1 MIDKVFVDFGRTF
14 GSGVFLGVEPK
25 MARKDKNDPKSEQV
39 QARDNDG
46 NLKWAAAIAVKVQGF
61 GKSKQEV
68 LSVTLSSPTEPCA
81 GMPMGEAVKL
91 EGMELGIM
99 KNEKGGFTVFFV
111 AEDIVPAA
119 IGRAKGAPAS
129 SVANQQ

>member
-1 MIDKVFVDFGRTF
+1 MSVQLCGQSGVNRLRQRVPMHSRPEPDSNNCGVGNLSASRKMTPERKVSMIDKVFVDFGRTF

-68 LSVTLSSPTEPCA
+68 LSVTLSSPT
-81 GMPMGEAVKL
+81 
-91 EGMELGIM
+91 
-99 KNEKGGFTVFFV
+99 
-111 AEDIVPAA
+111 
-119 IGRAKGAPAS
+119 
-129 SVANQQ
+129 